1 MSKLKDTASKS
12 LHNGSRMASSMK
24 PQSSAIS
31 EISSIKGTP
40 KAIRG
45 WLMELQ
51 RDSHVS
57 RSHLQEKEKEDKT
70 REICGRQRLNAFALY
85 DHDSHSWR
93 TFQVSVLTCTLC
105 KFSGTWPKH
114 GIMQDGVCWGLMT
127 LVPHT
132 RGKGCGYWPTPTAPR
147 PHDNEK
153 TAGKY
158 FPSQKQKDLVWAVAN
173 SMWPTPNARD
183 ATRDVSPKRDRL
195 PDAVGSNAN
204 TGRLNPTWV
213 EWLMGWPMG
222 WTGLKPLA
230 MDRFQRWL
238 RLHIKYYGG

>member
-24 PQSSAIS
+24 HRSSAIS

-40 KAIRG
+40 RAIRG
-45 WLMELQ
+45 WLTELQ
-51 RDSHVS
+51 RDSHASHS
-57 RSHLQEKEKEDKT
+57 RLLEKEKEKRISGT
-70 REICGRQRLNAFALY
+70 CGQQRLNAFALY
-85 DHDSHSWR
+85 DHNSHFWR
-93 TFQVSVLTCTLC
+93 TFQVSVLTRTLC

-114 GIMQDGVCWGLMT
+114 GIMQDGVCWELTM

-132 RGKGCGYWPTPTAPR
+132 RGKGCGYWPTP
-147 PHDNEK
+147 
-153 TAGKY
+153 
-158 FPSQKQKDLVWAVAN
+158 
-173 SMWPTPNARD
+173 NARD
-183 ATRDVSPKRDRL
+183 ATRDISPKRDRL